1 MKIKS
6 LATFLTLIPS
16 IRPTLIT
23 QKKLCKDCKFFIANN
38 DQCAKFGSTDLV
50 TGKNTYDYAS
60 TARNYDKKCGEDA
73 KYFEENTMKIIT
85 VPYYFTLKYWF
96 VFPTIF
102 YVSAYIYAIYKKTHN

>member
-6 LATFLTLIPS
+6 IAAFLALIPS
-16 IRPTLIT
+16 IRPTRIT

-38 DQCAKFGSTDLV
+38 NECAKFGSTDLV

-60 TARNYDKKCGEDA
+60 SARNYDKKCGEDA

-85 VPYYFTLKYWF
+85 VPYYHILKYWYLY
-96 VFPTIF
+96 PTISVYILWI
-102 YVSAYIYAIYKKTHN
+102 YVIAHEK

>member
-60 TARNYDKKCGEDA
+60 SARNYDKKCGDDA

-85 VPYYFTLKYWF
+85 VPYYFTLKYWYLYPMIS
-96 VFPTIF
+96 VYMLWI
-102 YVSAYIYAIYKKTHN
+102 YVITHEK

>member
-38 DQCAKFGSTDLV
+38 NECAKFGSTDLV

-60 TARNYDKKCGEDA
+60 SARNYDKKCGEDA

-85 VPYYFTLKYWF
+85 VPYYHILKYWYWYPT
-96 VFPTIF
+96 VFIYILWI
-102 YVSAYIYAIYKKTHN
+102 YVIAHEK